1 MINYKG
7 DELSTEYYAEI
18 RLQEVLSDIIGELTY
33 NYPDE
38 DTYDDEEKA
47 EKLVEKVF
55 DEYVWF

>member
-7 DELSTEYYAEI
+7 DELSTEAYAEI